1 MSSSTSGDFCASQML
16 YLLRIMCSYCMML
29 KSTYSILPFLFN
41 KFWHSWPSFFFSHFL
56 HLRTSFNYLCTAVSS
71 PVLDLA
77 QLRIYMQAIILPL
90 CTMYYIYS
98 GVLSLTPVFL
108 LSTFSLCFSTHT
120 SLFLEPARILSWSGT
135 TFVIF
140 PVPFLCSLVFRT
152 HHVKLF
158 TLGNLVVYCEATLA
172 SPLRGCIHT
181 E

>member
-1 MSSSTSGDFCASQML
+1 MQ
-16 YLLRIMCSYCMML
+16 LLHDVKEHLQHLAFSFQQVL
-29 KSTYSILPFLFN
+29 ALLTFL
-41 KFWHSWPSFFFSHFL
+41 FSHFL

-90 CTMYYIYS
+90 CTMYCIYS
-98 GVLSLTPVFL
+98 GVLSPTPVFL

-120 SLFLEPARILSWSGT
+120 SLFVEPARILSWSGT

-152 HHVKLF
+152 HNVKLF
-158 TLGNLVVYCEATLA
+158 ALGNLVVYCEATLSNTLA

-181 E
+181 D